1 MTTPESP
8 AAEPTPGPS
17 RRRRVGK
24 YLAIALAGPLLLLAL
39 YTWLVLHWD
48 YSNGYR
54 SGMLQ
59 KISKKGWVCKT
70 YEGELWQSVVAQVAP
85 NVWNFSVRDE
95 RIARQLDSLVGQ
107 SVRVHYTEHRGVPTT
122 CFGETPYFV
131 DSVSVVTGTP

>member
-8 AAEPTPGPS
+8 APEPTPGPPRK
-17 RRRRVGK
+17 RRYGK
-24 YLAIALAGPLLLLAL
+24 YLAIALLGPLLLLSL
-39 YTWLVLHWD
+39 YTWLALHWD
-48 YSNGYR
+48 YSNGFR

-59 KISKKGWVCKT
+59 KISRKGWVCKT

-107 SVRVHYTEHRGVPTT
+107 SVRVHYTEHRGIPTT
-122 CFGETPYFV
+122 CFGETPYYV
-131 DSVSVVTGTP
+131 DSVSVVAGP

>member
-1 MTTPESP
+1 MTAPESP
-8 AAEPTPGPS
+8 APEPTPGPFRK
-17 RRRRVGK
+17 RRYGK

-131 DSVSVVTGTP
+131 DSVSVVAGP

>member
-8 AAEPTPGPS
+8 APEPTTGPS
-17 RRRRVGK
+17 RKRRVGR
-24 YLAIALAGPLLLLAL
+24 YLAIAVLGPLLLLSL
-39 YTWLVLHWD
+39 YTWLALHWD
-48 YSNGYR
+48 YSNGFR

-95 RIARQLDSLVGQ
+95 RVARQLDSLVGQ
-107 SVRVHYTEHRGVPTT
+107 SVRVHYTEHRGIPTT
-122 CFGETPYFV
+122 CFGDTPYYV
-131 DSVSVVTGTP
+131 DSVSVVAGP

>member
-8 AAEPTPGPS
+8 ASEPTPGPPRK
-17 RRRRVGK
+17 RRYGK
-24 YLAIALAGPLLLLAL
+24 YLAIALLGPLLLLSL
-39 YTWLVLHWD
+39 YTWLALHWD
-48 YSNGYR
+48 YSNGFR

-59 KISKKGWVCKT
+59 KISRKGWVCKT

-107 SVRVHYTEHRGVPTT
+107 SVRVHYTEHRGIPTT
-122 CFGETPYFV
+122 CFGETPYYV
-131 DSVSVVTGTP
+131 DSVSVVAGP